1 VTLGRALPATHT
13 HPSSPSSA
21 RDWACKI
28 FQLTSLEAEERKLP
42 AFTDIPGVWTL
53 TGFLTVSSVS
63 FLPRMRERGKRG
75 EGEKRQS
82 LSPPNPTYFSRVSPR
97 IQDWVH
103 VCGFNLIGVERPGH
117 HRPEII
123 LFSMKEGTVGGCLL
137 QEGLKTEESCR
148 GQHSPRAPFR
158 FFPSPSVKSFHP
170 LQKQIHNSDLHAGK
184 KTPRL
189 PHGVPAARYCF
200 KQDRWQRLF
209 LLARDT

>member
-1 VTLGRALPATHT
+1 
-13 HPSSPSSA
+13 
-21 RDWACKI
+21 
-28 FQLTSLEAEERKLP
+28 
-42 AFTDIPGVWTL
+42 
-53 TGFLTVSSVS
+53 
-63 FLPRMRERGKRG
+63 MRERGKRR

-184 KTPRL
+184 KTPRR
-189 PHGVPAARYCF
+189 PHGVPAAPNTGGKDCF
-200 KQDRWQRLF
+200 FWRGTPNIQEMFLIYRLDCPAVYLQTHTAVF
-209 LLARDT
+209 PDVGL